1 MHLLKNN
8 ILKYIFYFMVFVTKI
23 RDSYRRI
30 LMNSHLKKRE
40 VYQEFLSKVKILE
53 DLDDWERLTIADALE
68 QASFQAGED
77 VVRQG
82 ETGTNFFMIIQGQ
95 AEVTQRAGPQT
106 EAIQVGV
113 LGPRYYTLFSSYK
126 INN

>member
-1 MHLLKNN
+1 MHYLKFQ
-8 ILKYIFYFMVFVTKI
+8 IPVVKGLKYMIHFMVFVTKI

-113 LGPRYYTLFSSYK
+113 LGPRYYTLYS
-126 INN
+126 

>member
-1 MHLLKNN
+1 MLFLRNEFFKN
-8 ILKYIFYFMVFVTKI
+8 ILGLFYDNVINFVTKI

-113 LGPRYYTLFSSYK
+113 LGPRYYTLYS
-126 INN
+126 

>member
-1 MHLLKNN
+1 
-8 ILKYIFYFMVFVTKI
+8 MVFVTKI

-113 LGPRYYTLFSSYK
+113 LGPRYYTLYS
-126 INN
+126 